1 MGMRMRWEEEVEG
14 REKTKNCERNI
25 ELNILILLLNSHS
38 KNSKIAKI
46 FKIYENCIKWQKNLK
61 KKSSS

>member
-1 MGMRMRWEEEVEG
+1 MGMWMRWEEEVEG

-38 KNSKIAKI
+38 
-46 FKIYENCIKWQKNLK
+46 QK
-61 KKSSS
+61 